1 MPRETEPHDQ
11 HDPLLVVA
19 LAAGDLAGTDRNRAA
34 ALVADCAECSTLHDD
49 LLAVAR
55 ATAAL
60 PAARRSRDFRL
71 NPADAARLR
80 PLGWRRF
87 IAAFATPRL
96 AFTRQLGVGL
106 TTLGLA
112 GLLFTALPGMS
123 LSIGGSAGA
132 AASPAA
138 AQEYFQSDKSLG
150 APNVVDAQGEGSSA
164 GASAAPAAGQAS
176 EPAAVASPAGPLAGT
191 DDGDA
196 TNRSQVTV
204 TSGADEVAPV
214 PGPSPL
220 LVGSAAALA
229 IGLALL
235 LARRLGRSAASS

>member
-1 MPRETEPHDQ
+1 MPRETELHDQ

-19 LAAGDLAGTDRNRAA
+19 LAAGDLAGTDLDRTTAQ
-34 ALVADCAECSTLHDD
+34 VADCAECTTLHDD

-71 NPADAARLR
+71 SPADASRLR

-87 IAAFATPRL
+87 VAAFAGPRL

-112 GLLFTALPGMS
+112 GLLFTALPGFS
-123 LSIGGSAGA
+123 LSMGGAAAAPSAGA
-132 AASPAA
+132 MQELQSDQSFAAPSAADVVGQGSGAGPASAPAA
-138 AQEYFQSDKSLG
+138 AQ
-150 APNVVDAQGEGSSA
+150 
-164 GASAAPAAGQAS
+164 
-176 EPAAVASPAGPLAGT
+176 ASP
-191 DDGDA
+191 
-196 TNRSQVTV
+196 
-204 TSGADEVAPV
+204 GADEGGSNDGDSSGRTTVSAPFADGV
-214 PGPSPL
+214 TAAPEPGPSPL
-220 LVGSAAALA
+220 LVGSVAALG

-235 LARRLGRSAASS
+235 LARNIGRRIANR

>member
-1 MPRETEPHDQ
+1 MPRETEPHVQ

-19 LAAGDLAGTDRNRAA
+19 LAAGDLAGADRNLAA
-34 ALVADCAECSTLHDD
+34 AQLADCAECSTLHDD

-71 NPADAARLR
+71 TPADAARLR

-87 IAAFATPRL
+87 IAAFAGPRL

-112 GLLFTALPGMS
+112 GLLFTALPGFS
-123 LSIGGSAGA
+123 LSMGGA
-132 AASPAA
+132 AAAPSAAVVQELQTDQSFAAPSAADAHGQGSGAGLASQPAA
-138 AQEYFQSDKSLG
+138 AQ
-150 APNVVDAQGEGSSA
+150 
-164 GASAAPAAGQAS
+164 
-176 EPAAVASPAGPLAGT
+176 ASP
-191 DDGDA
+191 
-196 TNRSQVTV
+196 
-204 TSGADEVAPV
+204 GADEGPNDGDTTGRTSASAPELGETLV
-214 PGPSPL
+214 GTDESPSPSPL
-220 LVGSAAALA
+220 LIGSVVALG

-235 LARRLGRSAASS
+235 LARSIGRRMANH